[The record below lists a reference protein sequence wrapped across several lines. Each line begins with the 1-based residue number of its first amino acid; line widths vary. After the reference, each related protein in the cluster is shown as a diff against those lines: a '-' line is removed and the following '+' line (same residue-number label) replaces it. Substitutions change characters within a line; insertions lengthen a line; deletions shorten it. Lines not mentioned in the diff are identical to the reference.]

1 MAWMGRYAW
10 KGAVGI
16 DWPWLEQHCG
26 LRDGGSME
34 CVVDFVVRSDR
45 RAQESSQV
53 AESIQ
58 KRGCAESGT
67 KKAGE
72 VAGFRKGRALPL

>member
-1 MAWMGRYAW
+1 
-10 KGAVGI
+10 
-16 DWPWLEQHCG
+16 
-26 LRDGGSME
+26 ME